1 MIELFVVLRDDLFCV
16 TIRDDARIHHV
27 FQELKSNAGRRILG
41 RTIPDDYVY
50 YKLKSPVP
58 LLHTAFDRREIVR
71 TCLHQSNW
79 EELDQYHP
87 WRVLSATLEDSYVYM
102 VIQPRGGE
110 PSAYLPIID
119 WLIYRFR

>member
-1 MIELFVVLRDDLFCV
+1 MVEFLVALKDNLFCI
-16 TIRDDARIHHV
+16 TIREGARIHHV
-27 FQELKSNAGRRILG
+27 FQELKSNAGRRVLG
-41 RTIPDDYVY
+41 GTVPDDYVY

-58 LLHTAFDRREIVR
+58 LPRTALNRGEIVR
-71 TCLHQSNW
+71 ACLHQNNW
-79 EELDQYHP
+79 EELDQLDSLD
-87 WRVLSATLEDSYVYM
+87 VLSTTLEANHVYM